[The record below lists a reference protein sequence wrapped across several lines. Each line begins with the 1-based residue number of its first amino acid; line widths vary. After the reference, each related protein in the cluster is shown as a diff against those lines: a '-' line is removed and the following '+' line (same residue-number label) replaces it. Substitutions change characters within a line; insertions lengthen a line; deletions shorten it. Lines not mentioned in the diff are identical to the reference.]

1 VWFVFS
7 VSQCPSRITGVSI
20 YEIHYRCKVGA
31 SALGEGKGRGGDGWP
46 EEEEKVEEEEEE
58 LS

>member
-1 VWFVFS
+1 MSLSTKYIIGAKWGRVRYS
-7 VSQCPSRITGVSI
+7 V
-20 YEIHYRCKVGA
+20 
-31 SALGEGKGRGGDGWP
+31 GEGKGRGGDGWP